1 MRASLT
7 EAETRFCH
15 EKVGSPIK
23 SKRGTTRAFLERRDR
38 SFRPLCRRR
47 RGSLAEGGGGGP
59 IPEATTS
66 SRNLWSDGEKQA
78 VPRDADGLKNLL
90 LLARCK

>member
-23 SKRGTTRAFLERRDR
+23 SKRGTTRAGPFLSATLPETSGKFGQRGRGRANPGSDDVVEESVERWREAGR
-38 SFRPLCRRR
+38 SSRCRRIKKLAAA
-47 RGSLAEGGGGGP
+47 GS
-59 IPEATTS
+59 
-66 SRNLWSDGEKQA
+66 
-78 VPRDADGLKNLL
+78 V
-90 LLARCK
+90 

>member
-23 SKRGTTRAFLERRDR
+23 SKRGTTRAGPFLSATLPET
-38 SFRPLCRRR
+38 SGKFGR
-47 RGSLAEGGGGGP
+47 RGRGRANPG
-59 IPEATTS
+59 
-66 SRNLWSDGEKQA
+66 SDDVVEESVERWREA